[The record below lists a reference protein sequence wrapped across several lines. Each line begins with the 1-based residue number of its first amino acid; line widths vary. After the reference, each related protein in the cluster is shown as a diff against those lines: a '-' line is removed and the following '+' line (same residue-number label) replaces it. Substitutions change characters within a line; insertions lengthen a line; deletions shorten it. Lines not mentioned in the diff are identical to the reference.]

1 MKWIKRIFFSLITI
15 LLLVVLAAFIYM
27 KSDTKIPYDRP
38 DPMPV
43 DVPMFSEADLNFTQ
57 KFNAADH
64 LPVMGAGI
72 IDINNDGQPELWF
85 GGGEGQQDGLFQYSD
100 GNFVDITEGS
110 GFTDKE
116 DKVQSYGPA
125 VYDMDGD
132 GDQDILICR
141 DSGVFLYTNNNGK
154 FKGQKLNLK
163 FDEKSTPI
171 AVTCGD
177 INKDGNIDLFVST
190 YLPKKKMEGQT
201 IFLQE
206 GYGANSRL
214 FANRGNNKFE
224 DITEASGMSYTHNT
238 FMAIFIDLDG
248 DSNLDIAAA
257 YDTGEPRLYR
267 NLGNEK
273 FVMAPNPM
281 TGKYGY
287 PMGIGV
293 GDYNSDG
300 RPDLFYSNT
309 GSTMPTAILKGDLDL
324 DKQEF
329 NGKWLMFRNDGN
341 FKFTDTAKE
350 TEVADYEFSWGA
362 LFEDF
367 NLDGLQDLVVAEN
380 YVGLPLFKLA
390 KSPCRFLLNTPSN
403 KFVATGK
410 ESGVANP
417 NYAISPLTADF
428 NNDGYPDLVYSNIA
442 GRSRAFI
449 NKGGDK
455 KYLKVNLQQTPKA
468 LGAKVIVTKSDGK
481 KLTDW
486 LVVGE
491 GLGSDQSHTLVFG
504 LGDATSVSNV
514 KIVYADGS
522 EQSISNPKINQTLN
536 VELPKMEESVVDS
549 LDMMM
554 KK

>member
-1 MKWIKRIFFSLITI
+1 
-15 LLLVVLAAFIYM
+15 
-27 KSDTKIPYDRP
+27 
-38 DPMPV
+38 
-43 DVPMFSEADLNFTQ
+43 
-57 KFNAADH
+57 
-64 LPVMGAGI
+64 
-72 IDINNDGQPELWF
+72 
-85 GGGEGQQDGLFQYSD
+85 
-100 GNFVDITEGS
+100 
-110 GFTDKE
+110 
-116 DKVQSYGPA
+116 
-125 VYDMDGD
+125 MDND

-141 DSGVFLYTNNNGK
+141 DNGVYLYTNNSGQ

-177 INKDGNIDLFVST
+177 INKDGLIDLFVST
-190 YLPKKKMEGQT
+190 YLPKRLMEGQT
-201 IFLQE
+201 IFLKDD
-206 GYGANSRL
+206 YGANSRL
-214 FANRGNNKFE
+214 FANRGNNNFE

-238 FMAIFIDLDG
+238 FMGVFIDLD
-248 DSNLDIAAA
+248 DDTNLDLAVA
-257 YDTGEPRLYR
+257 YDTGEPRIYR

-273 FVMAPNPM
+273 FAMVPNPM
-281 TGKYGY
+281 TGKFGY
-287 PMGIGV
+287 PMGIAV
-293 GDYNSDG
+293 GDYNTDG

-324 DKQEF
+324 DKHEF

-341 FKFTDTAKE
+341 FKFTDTAQE

-362 LFEDF
+362 IFEDF

-390 KSPCRFLLNTPSN
+390 KSPCRFLLNTPGN
-403 KFVATGK
+403 KFVATGE
-410 ESGVANP
+410 ESGVANR

-442 GRSRAFI
+442 GRSRVFI

-455 KYLKVNLQQTPKA
+455 KYLKVKLQQSPKA
-468 LGAKVIVTKSDGK
+468 LGAKVIVTKSDGE

-491 GLGSDQSHTLVFG
+491 GLGSDQAHTLVFG
-504 LGDATSVSNV
+504 LGGATSVSDV
-514 KIVYADGS
+514 KVVYADGS
-522 EQSISNPKINQTLN
+522 QQVISDPQVNQTLYVTLPT
-536 VELPKMEESVVDS
+536 VEDSVVDS